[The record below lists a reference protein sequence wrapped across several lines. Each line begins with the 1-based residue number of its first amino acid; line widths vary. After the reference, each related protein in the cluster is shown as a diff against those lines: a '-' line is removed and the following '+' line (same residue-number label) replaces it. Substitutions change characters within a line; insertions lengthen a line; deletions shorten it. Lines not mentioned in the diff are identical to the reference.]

1 MIYDLTAAKLI
12 YSRTK
17 IQMLG
22 VTILLSLTVFMNMV
36 SEIIPNTSDAV
47 SIIGIETIPE
57 DFNIA
62 RIRILFKFVLLL
74 LLLCPSK
81 QKHTYVYL
89 HIQIY
94 ISIMPSFE
102 DNFLIFL
109 LFISVHVATFF
120 QICRQIVSE
129 PTSIFAGVTILLSL
143 TVFHNIVT
151 EAGFTVVLTYNS
163 MDFRLMTPE

>member
-12 YSRTK
+12 YSLTK

-22 VTILLSLTVFMNMV
+22 VTILLSLTVFNTMV

-62 RIRILFKFVLLL
+62 RIRILFKFILLL

-81 QKHTYVYL
+81 
-89 HIQIY
+89 
-94 ISIMPSFE
+94 
-102 DNFLIFL
+102 
-109 LFISVHVATFF
+109 
-120 QICRQIVSE
+120 
-129 PTSIFAGVTILLSL
+129 
-143 TVFHNIVT
+143 
-151 EAGFTVVLTYNS
+151 
-163 MDFRLMTPE
+163 